1 MANEIDY
8 HAIFRAMSTAELSAA
23 IARLNQEFAD
33 PYTAISAAGTSSQ
46 RDRAQI
52 ATELSA
58 ACQVH
63 AERNASG
70 TPRTRARAFFA

>member
-8 HAIFRAMSTAELSAA
+8 HSIFRSMSTADLSAA

-33 PYTAISAAGTSSQ
+33 PYTAISTSGSSSQ

-52 ATELSA
+52 AAELSA

-63 AERNASG
+63 AERIASG
-70 TPRTRARAFFA
+70 NPRTRARAYFA